1 MEESFAQ
8 EQVREEAR
16 THKLFAIAKM
26 SPELISRCRS
36 LFRLEIIP
44 AKLKTGVLVRTNA
57 ETVILEAVIRTVGIQ
72 GYRSLRNVVLPLAQ
86 LSVIT
91 GANGSG
97 KSSVYRS
104 LRLLADVAQNAVV
117 GSLAREG
124 GLPSTFWAGPGTIA
138 RSVRQGTHAV
148 EPLAPQTASLKLG
161 FGSDVYGYS
170 IDLGYPQALKP
181 PLATMFTLDPRVKR
195 ECIWHGPAYRKASA
209 LVDRRNNFVWLS
221 TIRDEEPAFLTQHLS
236 DTDSMIASIAD
247 PQRAPEMLAVRE
259 AMRGWRFY
267 DQFRTDTASPVRSS
281 QIGTWTPVLH
291 HDGSNLA
298 AALQT
303 IMEIRSDE
311 ALATTLDDAFPGSQ
325 LRIEN
330 KAGHFEVMLQ
340 QHGLLRSLSVAE
352 LSDGTLRY
360 LLLIAALLT
369 PRPPELM
376 VLNEPETSLHP
387 DLLPALARLIL
398 AAAAQTQIVVVSHAQ
413 PLIETLTASPLCT
426 HLHLQ
431 KDFGETTIKG
441 TTLFNKPKW
450 EWPSR

>member
-1 MEESFAQ
+1 M
-8 EQVREEAR
+8 
-16 THKLFAIAKM
+16 
-26 SPELISRCRS
+26 
-36 LFRLEIIP
+36 
-44 AKLKTGVLVRTNA
+44 
-57 ETVILEAVIRTVGIQ
+57 IRTMAVQ
-72 GYRSLRNVVLPLAQ
+72 GYRSLRELVLPLGQ
-86 LSVIT
+86 LSLIT

-117 GSLAREG
+117 ASLAREG
-124 GLPSTFWAGPGTIA
+124 GLPSTFWAGPETIA

-148 EPLAPQTASLKLG
+148 EGLAKRGSASLKLG
-161 FGSDVYGYS
+161 FGSDSYGYS
-170 IDLGYPQALKP
+170 IDLGYPP
-181 PLATMFTLDPRVKR
+181 PPPPATMFELDPRVKR
-195 ECIWHGPAYRKASA
+195 ECIWHGPVYRKASA

-221 TIRDEEPAFLTQHLS
+221 TTRNDEPVMLTQHLA
-236 DTDSMIASIAD
+236 DTDSMLASVAD

-259 AMRGWRFY
+259 TIRGWRFY
-267 DQFRTDTASPVRSS
+267 DQFRTDSESPARTA

-291 HDGSNLA
+291 HDGNNLA

-311 ALATTLDDAFPGSQ
+311 ALAATLEDAFPGSR
-325 LRIEN
+325 LYIEN
-330 KAGHFEVMLQ
+330 GNGRFEVQLQ
-340 QHGLLRSLSVAE
+340 QHGLLRPLSAAE

-360 LLLIAALLT
+360 LLWTAALLT

-398 AAAAQTQIVVVSHAQ
+398 AAAAHTQIIVVSHALV
-413 PLIETLTASPLCT
+413 LIETLTAASLCT
-426 HLHLQ
+426 HLHLR
-431 KDFGETTIKG
+431 KDFGETTIEG

-450 EWPSR
+450 DWPAR

>member
-1 MEESFAQ
+1 M
-8 EQVREEAR
+8 
-16 THKLFAIAKM
+16 
-26 SPELISRCRS
+26 
-36 LFRLEIIP
+36 
-44 AKLKTGVLVRTNA
+44 
-57 ETVILEAVIRTVGIQ
+57 IRTVAVQ
-72 GYRSLRNVVLPLAQ
+72 GYRSLRELVLPLGQ

-117 GSLAREG
+117 ASLAREG
-124 GLPSTFWAGPGTIA
+124 GLPSTFWAGPETIA

-148 EPLAPQTASLKLG
+148 EGLAKRNVASLKLG
-161 FGSDVYGYS
+161 FGGDTYGYS
-170 IDLGYPQALKP
+170 IDLGYPP
-181 PLATMFTLDPRVKR
+181 PPPPATMFGMDPRVKR

-221 TIRDEEPAFLTQHLS
+221 TTRDEEPVFFTQHLS
-236 DTDSMIASIAD
+236 DTDSMLASVAD

-259 AMRGWRFY
+259 AVRGWRFY
-267 DQFRTDTASPVRSS
+267 DQFRTDSESPARAS
-281 QIGTWTPVLH
+281 QIGTWTPILH

-303 IMEIRSDE
+303 IMEIRSDD
-311 ALATTLDDAFPGSQ
+311 ALATTLEDAFPGSRLYVEDRNGRFDLQ
-325 LRIEN
+325 
-330 KAGHFEVMLQ
+330 LQ
-340 QHGLLRSLSVAE
+340 QHGLLRPLSAAE

-360 LLLIAALLT
+360 LLWTAALLT

-398 AAAAQTQIVVVSHAQ
+398 AAAAHSQIIVVSHAQ
-413 PLIETLTASPLCT
+413 KLIQILTAAPLCT
-426 HLHLQ
+426 RLHLV
-431 KDFGETTIKG
+431 KDFGETTVEG

-450 EWPSR
+450 DWPAR